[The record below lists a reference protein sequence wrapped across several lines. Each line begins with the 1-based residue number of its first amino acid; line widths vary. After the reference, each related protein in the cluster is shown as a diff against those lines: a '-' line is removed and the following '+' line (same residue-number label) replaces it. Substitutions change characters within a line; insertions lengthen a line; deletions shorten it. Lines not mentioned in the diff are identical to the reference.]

1 MPGYARRC
9 SSIQGKADLS
19 LEEEELLRNDI
30 LIAESWLLRTNDRTI
45 ANWLEALGRA
55 AAGLERDKARYRKN
69 SENKPLSQSNAQGVV
84 ISRTLYESVDG
95 RALSETMRVVYGSW
109 FV

>member
-30 LIAESWLLRTNDRTI
+30 LIAESWLLRNNDRTI
-45 ANWLEALGRA
+45 ASWLEALGWA

-95 RALSETMRVVYGSW
+95 RALSEIMRVVYGSW
-109 FV
+109 VV